1 MGTMDRLR
9 RENLP
14 AFLYIAAVALLGAAL
29 LVAGVVNTAAHRGI
43 DRGLLPWGAMA
54 LLTIVAGRVALRL
67 PLPFNCRLSFADAFI
82 VLSLLM
88 FGTDL
93 ATVTGALDGWF
104 ASPRG
109 KDDLHKRLFNT
120 GGVAI
125 SVYLASRLS
134 TQMLHGGAGARS
146 SPFFPLRLLMAMLIL
161 AAAQYTVNALLV
173 SGVIALTER
182 APLTA
187 VWQASFSWAATCCLA
202 GALAAGIVSGVN
214 QGGGPLTVVALL
226 PFPLV
231 IYSSYR
237 AIVLRIQARQ
247 GAARA

>member
-1 MGTMDRLR
+1 MGAFDKLR

-29 LVAGVVNTAAHRGI
+29 LVAGLVNTAHRGI
-43 DRGLLPWGAMA
+43 DRRLLPWGAMA
-54 LLTIVAGRVALRL
+54 LLTIVVGRVALRL
-67 PLPFNCRLSFADAFI
+67 PLPFSCRLSFADAFI

-109 KDDLHKRLFNT
+109 KNDLHKRLFNT

-134 TQMLHGGAGARS
+134 TVMLHGEPGARS

-161 AAAQYTVNALLV
+161 AAAQYTVNTLLV

-187 VWQASFSWAATCCLA
+187 VWQASFSWAASCCLA

-226 PFPLV
+226 PFTLV

-237 AIVLRIQARQ
+237 AILQRLQK
-247 GAARA
+247 GTARA